1 MAQMKIPAGTV
12 EAIQKKP
19 GLTASQ
25 RASLKQSPAEK
36 KAGMASAQGR
46 MGSLVSNFAK
56 RQRGEKTPTGVG
68 RPARSQGQDYGGRG
82 EAAEFLTGKH
92 DAQLRRMAKTALSR
106 TDFYKEQVR
115 KTSRSPTKATQ
126 GRMGKIVS
134 GVAKGLRAPGVAAKA
149 TKGRMGKIVSGVAK
163 RLPGRS
169 AAEAISSL
177 SRPQKRK
184 STRNVSRSSG
194 RR

>member
-1 MAQMKIPAGTV
+1 MAKIIPASTIKHV
-12 EAIQKKP
+12 QNAP

-36 KAGMASAQGR
+36 KARMASAQGR

-82 EAAEFLTGKH
+82 EALEFLSGKH
-92 DAQLRRMAKTALSR
+92 DAQLRGMAKTALKRS
-106 TDFYKEQVR
+106 DYHKEQVR

-134 GVAKGLRAPGVAAKA
+134 GVAKGLRTPGAAVKA
-149 TKGRMGKIVSGVAK
+149 TKGRMGNIVSGVAK

-184 STRNVSRSSG
+184 STRNNSRSSG